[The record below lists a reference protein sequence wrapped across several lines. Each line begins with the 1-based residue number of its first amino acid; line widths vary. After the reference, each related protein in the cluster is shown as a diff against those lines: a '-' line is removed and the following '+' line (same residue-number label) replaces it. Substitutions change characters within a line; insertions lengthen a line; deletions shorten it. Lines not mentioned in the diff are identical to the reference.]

1 MNQCFLIFWGQILG
15 IIPVSSWGAVTS
27 KPWMCVSGQCNY
39 VSHAMSCLRRLQ
51 HSFCVSLRNLRDSWL
66 LCFCPVL
73 AGALTG
79 DGGSGCTPLCALV
92 LPSTLAALRCFCCFC
107 LELQDG
113 WESFWTYRSKN
124 SLISISVFCRMFL
137 FKYYYKLKKNCWNC
151 NV

>member
-1 MNQCFLIFWGQILG
+1 MNQYFLRANIRYH
-15 IIPVSSWGAVTS
+15 SSVLLRCCNSS

-39 VSHAMSCLRRLQ
+39 VSHEMSCLRRLQ
-51 HSFCVSLRNLRDSWL
+51 HSFCVSLRSLRDSWL

-73 AGALTG
+73 AEALTG

-137 FKYYYKLKKNCWNC
+137 FKYYYKLKKLLKL
-151 NV
+151 